1 MNRAYISISS
11 GEVANTSN
19 EQLYGQI
26 AGQLPFA
33 VEPSQR
39 AAWEYQ
45 IRHLR
50 SLALD
55 LPDAHFFLEFLI
67 PRMGRR
73 ADLIVLN
80 AGVIFVVEYK
90 LGASHFDRS
99 ALTQTYGYGLDLK
112 HFHETSHHRSIV
124 PILIAT
130 QATPKGDQPISWDE
144 DMLAHPLGLAPDE
157 LAPAIN
163 SVSRDSGGSELEPHL
178 WQAGRYRPTPTII
191 EAAQALYRGH
201 SVEEISRSEAGAENL
216 TRTADYI
223 FKVIETAKANRRKA
237 ICFITGVPG
246 SGKTLAGLNLAT
258 ARQRAHSEEH
268 AVFLSGNGPLVAVLR
283 EALALDAVQRARERG
298 EKTSK
303 AMEERR
309 TAAFVQNIHHFRD
322 EALTTTV
329 APVER
334 VAIFYEAQRAWDAT
348 QTSKFMQQKKGREGF
363 SMSEPEFLLSVM
375 DRHADWC
382 TIVCLVGGGQ
392 EINTGEAGIDEWL
405 TSLRSHF
412 PHWEVHISNKL
423 EHSALVLITRS
434 IGRIACTWL
443 RQFAPSGQKG
453 FPISSAN
460 SSMARPRVLVSCLIC
475 CLGSRFG

>member
-1 MNRAYISISS
+1 MDRAYISISPHGLAS
-11 GEVANTSN
+11 TSSD
-19 EQLYGQI
+19 QLYGQL
-26 AGQLPFA
+26 AGRLPFA

-39 AAWEYQ
+39 AAWEFQ

-50 SLALD
+50 SFASD

-73 ADLIVLN
+73 ADLVVLN
-80 AGVIFVVEYK
+80 AGVIFVIEYK

-99 ALTQTYGYGLDLK
+99 ALNQTYGYGLDLN

-124 PILIAT
+124 PMLVAT
-130 QATPKGDQPISWDE
+130 RATSIGHQPVLWDKDQ
-144 DMLAHPLGLAPDE
+144 LAHPLSLTPEE
-157 LAPAIN
+157 LAPTIN
-163 SVSRDSGGSELEPHL
+163 FVSRVWGGSMLEPHL
-178 WQAGRYRPTPTII
+178 WQAGQYRPTPTII

-201 SVEEISRSEAGAENL
+201 SVDEISRSEAGAENL

-223 FKVIETAKANRRKA
+223 FKVIEAAKARRRKA
-237 ICFITGVPG
+237 ICLITGVPG

-283 EALALDAVQRARERG
+283 EALALDAVQRAKDRG

-309 TAAFVQNIHHFRD
+309 TSAFVQNIHHFRD
-322 EALTTTV
+322 EALTTTE

-334 VAIFYEAQRAWDAT
+334 VAVFDEAQRAWDAT

-363 SMSEPEFLLSVM
+363 SMSEPHFLLSVM

-405 TSLRSHF
+405 TSLGSHF
-412 PHWEVHISNKL
+412 RHWEVHISDKL
-423 EHSALVLITRS
+423 EHSVVDREHPVNRTDCLHLATSIRSFRAEKLSDFVGELIDGSADGARGLFALKFR
-434 IGRIACTWL
+434 A
-443 RQFAPSGQKG
+443 
-453 FPISSAN
+453 
-460 SSMARPRVLVSCLIC
+460 
-475 CLGSRFG
+475 